1 MPKTPTA
8 VTPLARKL
16 RLKTGQLRWVCDLKS
31 IPAKLSS
38 ELEPIDG
45 LLGQERALEAVSFG
59 LDIRSA
65 GYNIFVHGDSGSG
78 KHNAIMAFV
87 SDRAAGDPQ
96 GHDWLY
102 VQNFE
107 VEHKPVAL
115 RLPSCEGVKFKA
127 ALDGALNAIADGL
140 PSLLEGEETKARQKA
155 IEEDFRQA
163 QEDGFKRI
171 SEVAEQQGLAIS
183 QSSQGFN
190 VVPVQEGAPMS
201 QEVFNQLPAK
211 QKEGLQQAM
220 QDIHKLLAEFMGEQ
234 LPLLDKARQDRLK
247 SVYDDVTEAMLSH
260 HLNPVRAAYASDE
273 AISAH
278 LAALAADLAE
288 HTPLLAQLAAGKLGG
303 ENGSPAARGPEAVK
317 AAMKRYTANLLVS
330 QEKNC
335 QGAPVV
341 YEDWPGIGRMVGRI
355 EHISRMGALET
366 NFNLIKAGA
375 LHRANG
381 GYLLLDARRLLSSP
395 ESWEALK
402 RALRTREISIDS
414 PYANHAAQTTVTL
427 EPATIPL
434 NVKVVIF
441 GNRSIYYRLAAMD
454 PDFGELFKVA
464 ADFDDRIERDPNT
477 VADFTRLLAGILRQE
492 NLKALN
498 KSGMA
503 AVVEQAVRMTDDQE
517 RMTLR
522 VGPLADLL
530 READY
535 TACKAGSK
543 AIGREHVRDAI
554 EQQIYRVDRVR
565 QRMHER
571 ILRESVLID
580 VADHKVGQ
588 INGLAVMSIGGFRFG
603 KPSRITA
610 RTRMGNGRVIDI
622 ERGSDLG
629 GSIHSK
635 GILILSSYL
644 SNNYARDVP
653 VNMSASIAFEQSY
666 GGVDGDSASSTEL
679 YALLSSL
686 SGVPINQGLAVTGS
700 VNQYGEV
707 QVIGGANEKIEGFF
721 DICCGRPGG
730 LTGNQGV
737 LVPEGNVK
745 NLMLRPDIVEAC
757 KAGNFHVYSISH
769 IDEGIEILTGAVAG
783 KRNKRGEYPEG
794 TINRLVEDQ
803 LIKFA
808 EKRRDFARGKRRDD
822 DAKQDNSD
830 AADDQDASAAVSDK
844 KPEANKKAKKATKK
858 VSAKKKVVAKKRSSK
873 LT

>member
-16 RLKTGQLRWVCDLKS
+16 RLKPAQLRWVCDMKS
-31 IPAKLSS
+31 IPAKLST

-78 KHNAIMAFV
+78 KHNAILAFV
-87 SDRAAGDPQ
+87 SERASKDPQ
-96 GHDWLY
+96 GSDWLY

-107 VEHKPVAL
+107 VDHKPIAL
-115 RLPSCEGVKFKA
+115 RLPSCEGAKFKA
-127 ALDGALNAIADGL
+127 TLDAALNAIADGL
-140 PSLLEGEETKARQKA
+140 PSLLDGEETKARQKA

-163 QEDGFKRI
+163 QEDGFKGI
-171 SEVAEQQGLAIS
+171 SEVAEKQGLAIS

-190 VVPVQEGAPMS
+190 VVPVHEGAPMA
-201 QEVFNQLPAK
+201 QEAFNQLPAK
-211 QKEGLQQAM
+211 QKEKLQQSM

-234 LPLLDKARQDRLK
+234 LPQLDKARQDRLK
-247 SVYDDVTEAMLSH
+247 SLYDQVTEAMVSH
-260 HLNPVRAAYASDE
+260 HLNPVRKAYGDDA
-273 AISAH
+273 AISEH

-288 HTPLLAQLAAGKLGG
+288 HTPLLAQLAAGTLGG
-303 ENGSPAARGPEAVK
+303 ENGNPSARGPEAVK

-335 QGAPVV
+335 RGAPVI

-434 NVKVVIF
+434 DVKVVIF
-441 GNRSIYYRLAAMD
+441 GSRSIYYRLAAMD

-464 ADFDDRIERDPNT
+464 ADFDDRIERDPDT
-477 VADFTRLLAGILRQE
+477 IAEFTRLLAGIVRQE
-492 NLKALN
+492 KLKPLN

-503 AVVEQAVRMTDDQE
+503 AVVEQAVRMTDDQD

-535 TACKAGSK
+535 IATKAGGK
-543 AIGREHVRDAI
+543 AIGREHVRAAI
-554 EQQIYRVDRVR
+554 EQQVYRVDRVR

-580 VADHKVGQ
+580 VAEHKVGQ

-721 DICCGRPGG
+721 DICCGVPGG
-730 LTGNQGV
+730 LTGEQGV

-745 NLMLRPDIVEAC
+745 NLMLRPDIVAAC
-757 KAGNFHVYSISH
+757 KAGQFHIYSISH
-769 IDEGIEILTGAVAG
+769 IDEGIEILTGTVAG
-783 KRNKRGEYPEG
+783 KRDKRGEYPQG

-803 LIKFA
+803 LIAFA

-822 DAKQDNSD
+822 DAASD
-830 AADDQDASAAVSDK
+830 ESDSGTAASEKAPQLVDK
-844 KPEANKKAKKATKK
+844 APQPAKKSVRKK
-858 VSAKKKVVAKKRSSK
+858 SAAKKRSTK
-873 LT
+873 IT

>member
-16 RLKTGQLRWVCDLKS
+16 RLKPAQLRWVCDMKS
-31 IPAKLSS
+31 IPAKLST

-78 KHNAIMAFV
+78 KHNAILAFV
-87 SDRAAGDPQ
+87 SERASKDLQ
-96 GHDWLY
+96 GSDWLY

-107 VEHKPVAL
+107 VDHKPIAL
-115 RLPSCEGVKFKA
+115 RLPSCEGAKFKA
-127 ALDGALNAIADGL
+127 TLDAALNAIADGL
-140 PSLLEGEETKARQKA
+140 PSLLDGEETKARQKA

-163 QEDGFKRI
+163 QEDGFKGI
-171 SEVAEQQGLAIS
+171 SEVAEKQGLAIS

-190 VVPVQEGAPMS
+190 VVPVHEGAPMA
-201 QEVFNQLPAK
+201 QEAFNQLPAK
-211 QKEGLQQAM
+211 QKEKLQQSM

-234 LPLLDKARQDRLK
+234 LPQLDKARQDRLK
-247 SVYDDVTEAMLSH
+247 SLYDQVTEAMVSH
-260 HLNPVRAAYASDE
+260 HLNPVRKAYGDDA
-273 AISAH
+273 AISEH

-288 HTPLLAQLAAGKLGG
+288 HTPLLAQLAAGTLGG
-303 ENGSPAARGPEAVK
+303 ENGNPSARGPEAVK

-335 QGAPVV
+335 RGAPVI

-434 NVKVVIF
+434 DVKVVIF
-441 GNRSIYYRLAAMD
+441 GSRSIYYRLAAMD

-464 ADFDDRIERDPNT
+464 ADFDDRIERDPDT
-477 VADFTRLLAGILRQE
+477 IAEFTRLLAGIVRQE
-492 NLKALN
+492 KLKPLN

-503 AVVEQAVRMTDDQE
+503 AVVEQAVRMTDDQD

-535 TACKAGSK
+535 IATKAGGK
-543 AIGREHVRDAI
+543 AIGREHVRAAI
-554 EQQIYRVDRVR
+554 EQQVYRVDRVR

-580 VADHKVGQ
+580 VAEHKVGQ

-721 DICCGRPGG
+721 DICCGVPGG
-730 LTGNQGV
+730 LTGEQGV

-745 NLMLRPDIVEAC
+745 NLMLRPDIVAAC
-757 KAGNFHVYSISH
+757 KAGQFHIYSISH
-769 IDEGIEILTGAVAG
+769 IDEGIEILTGTVAG
-783 KRNKRGEYPEG
+783 KRDKRGEYPQG

-803 LIKFA
+803 LIAFA

-822 DAKQDNSD
+822 DAASD
-830 AADDQDASAAVSDK
+830 ESDSGTAASEKAPQLVDK
-844 KPEANKKAKKATKK
+844 APQPAKKSVRKK
-858 VSAKKKVVAKKRSSK
+858 SAAKKRSTK
-873 LT
+873 IT